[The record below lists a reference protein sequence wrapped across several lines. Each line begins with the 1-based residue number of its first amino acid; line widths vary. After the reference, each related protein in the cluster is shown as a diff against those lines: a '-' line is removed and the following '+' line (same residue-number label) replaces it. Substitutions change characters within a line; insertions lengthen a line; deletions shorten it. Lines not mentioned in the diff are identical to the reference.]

1 MKAAQER
8 EEVPMKEKM
17 CMRKETCCSQSAEDM
32 FKKRKMCPLKLKCAH
47 EGRMADMVSVLVFG
61 FCMVLLWGATWK

>member
-17 CMRKETCCSQSAEDM
+17 CMRKETCCSQTAEDM
-32 FKKRKMCPLKLKCAH
+32 FKKGKMCP
-47 EGRMADMVSVLVFG
+47 
-61 FCMVLLWGATWK
+61 